1 MLSWLINGA
10 MDTFYNA
17 IVSVSN
23 YYNQVVLGNDT
34 NIFGSNGTSTASMDA
49 SMMPEMIPT
58 IVELAHAYQ
67 PSIIQDVGFVE
78 NKVRPTS
85 HKCYDRNLGVW
96 NHSALKLTVLGSRTS
111 SSCRHPSIPK
121 FS

>member
-1 MLSWLINGA
+1 
-10 MDTFYNA
+10 MDA

-23 YYNQVVLGNDT
+23 YYEQLVLGNDT
-34 NIFGSNGTSTASMDA
+34 NIFGSNGTSTASMDV

-58 IVELAHAYQ
+58 IVELAHAYK

-85 HKCYDRNLGVW
+85 HKCYDRNLGRRMR
-96 NHSALKLTVLGSRTS
+96 SRCPSLTVLGLYM
-111 SSCRHPSIPK
+111 SCRHPSIPK
-121 FS
+121 FSRLVRSLRT

>member
-1 MLSWLINGA
+1 

-49 SMMPEMIPT
+49 SMIPT

-78 NKVRPTS
+78 NKVRLTS
-85 HKCYDRNLGVW
+85 HKCYDRNLGRR
-96 NHSALKLTVLGSRTS
+96 TGSRCYIANGS
-111 SSCRHPSIPK
+111 WLAYI
-121 FS
+121 FIL

>member
-10 MDTFYNA
+10 MDTFYNT
-17 IVSVSN
+17 IMSVSN
-23 YYNQVVLGNDT
+23 YYEQLVLGNDT
-34 NIFGSNGTSTASMDA
+34 NIFGSNGTSTASMDV
-49 SMMPEMIPT
+49 SMMPEMSPT

-85 HKCYDRNLGVW
+85 HKCCDRNLGRRMRSQCPKA
-96 NHSALKLTVLGSRTS
+96 NGSWRAYV
-111 SSCRHPSIPK
+111 
-121 FS
+121 F